1 MLIYRITLAKF
12 ADKLQASGRAARWN
26 SNEVE
31 MIYASSSQSL
41 ACLENVVHRNQL
53 GLNTAF
59 NVLSINIPDEIRI
72 IKFNMESLPNNWK
85 EFNQVPITQRFG
97 DEWIKRGDSLILM
110 VPSSIIN
117 KEYNYL
123 INPAHPDFSKIK
135 ILSKDPF
142 VFDERIKR

>member
-53 GLNTAF
+53 GLNSAF

-85 EFNQVPITQRFG
+85 EFNQVPITQHFG
-97 DEWIKRGDSLILM
+97 DEWIKGGDSLILV